1 MISISKNLVLG
12 MGVLVTGLAV
22 ADQGADPRMDTRT
35 PENTASYEA
44 GYDFGRKL
52 ALLRQQQ
59 PDIKL
64 DEALRGMLDALSE
77 TSTRLQAAENNAAK
91 TDQVN
96 IPARTGPYKDDFAAL
111 NARREGV
118 VLLPSGVQYEVLKQG
133 SGKQP
138 GVSDVVLVNYQ
149 ASLTNG
155 IVFDT
160 TYDNGEALSLSLDKI
175 VVPGLKEALLLM
187 NEGAKWRVVIP
198 PSMGFGR
205 FGNNQLRRR
214 DLIYEIE
221 LVSVE
226 QARAA
231 KP

>member
-1 MISISKNLVLG
+1 MVLG
-12 MGVLVTGLAV
+12 LGISMLITGLAV
-22 ADQGADPRMDTRT
+22 ADQGAGPGTKTAVTKNT
-35 PENTASYEA
+35 PGYDA
-44 GYDFGRKL
+44 GYEFGRKL

-59 PDIKL
+59 PEITL

-77 TSTRLQAAENNAAK
+77 TSARRQAAESRAAK
-91 TDQVN
+91 PDQVK
-96 IPARTGPYKDDFAAL
+96 IPARTGAFKDDFAAL

-138 GVSDVVLVNYQ
+138 GKGDTVLINYQ

-160 TYDNGEALSLSLDKI
+160 TYDDGEALHMPLDKI
-175 VVPGLKEALLLM
+175 VVPGLKQALLLM

-205 FGNNQLRRR
+205 SGNNQLRRR

-226 QARAA
+226 QAQVA